1 MIIRAFAKV
10 NIALQILGRRED
22 GYHILKSFMQALPD
36 LYDVIEIV
44 ESDETEITCSDETL
58 SCNDDN
64 LAAKALKAL
73 NKKAKVHI
81 EKHIPIAAGLAGG
94 SADAAAVIYAFE
106 GASPRGYEIAAAL
119 GSDVPFSLMAIQ
131 NSGRCA
137 AIATGTGTELT
148 PCNPISGKIITVT
161 PNIAVSTPAVY
172 KMYDEMVERG
182 LLSARGT
189 INEERLDSNSISGA
203 QAFSGGEARLGAQ
216 PKLDA
221 RDFALACGNDLQA
234 PAIRLCPQIQDTL
247 DKLKQPHPTFGQAI
261 KVQQSGSGPTCF
273 AIYKEETK

>member
-106 GASPRGYEIAAAL
+106 GASPRGYEIAAKL

-137 AIATGTGTELT
+137 AIATGTGTELK
-148 PCNPISGKIITVT
+148 PCDPIPGKIVTVT

-172 KMYDEMVERG
+172 KMYDEMV
-182 LLSARGT
+182 ARET
-189 INEERLDSNSISGA
+189 LNEESLDSNPLDSN
-203 QAFSGGEARLGAQ
+203 
-216 PKLDA
+216 PLDA
-221 RDFALACGNDLQA
+221 HTFALTYGNDLQA
-234 PAIRLCPQIQDTL
+234 PAIKLCPQIQDTL
-247 DKLKQPHPTFGQAI
+247 DKLKQPHPVFGEAI

>member
-106 GASPRGYEIAAAL
+106 GASPRGYEIAAKL

-137 AIATGTGTELT
+137 VIATGTGTELK
-148 PCNPISGKIITVT
+148 PCDPIPGKIVTVT

-189 INEERLDSNSISGA
+189 INEESLDSNPPDSNPLDSNPLD
-203 QAFSGGEARLGAQ
+203 SN
-216 PKLDA
+216 PLDA
-221 RDFALACGNDLQA
+221 HTFALTFGNDLQA
-234 PAIRLCPQIQDTL
+234 PAIKLCPQIQDTL
-247 DKLKQPHPTFGQAI
+247 DKLNQPHPVFGEAI